1 MSKSMQSIE
10 PNMKRWV
17 FLLLFVNWLMASTW
31 CPICGNDLKIHQATA
46 HKAKLHNGTERHY
59 CSLRCLVVDS
69 QEYGIQDIRVRDYH
83 NKTFIDANGSL
94 YVVGSSLQGVHSKLS
109 KVAFA
114 NPKDAQT
121 FAGQKGGA
129 IKSFEEA
136 RKIALDLLKSDNA
149 YDDKIKTA
157 KIYPMGKKIYT
168 QKCKS
173 FAIELNDFLE
183 IDELKSHIE
192 TQKLCPRLNAQQF
205 QALALYLWEQQRHNV
220 LEAIEDRVVVGEDEK
235 CPVCGMF
242 TYKYPRWAAQI
253 FFVHDNCEHHLSFD
267 GVKDLMK
274 FYFDPNKWGNYHR
287 IHAKT
292 ITKILVTNYYTQKAI
307 DAKSAFYVI
316 GSDTYGPMGHEL
328 IPFGSFEEA
337 LGFKND
343 HRGAKIVRF
352 DEITPTMVYALDK

>member
-1 MSKSMQSIE
+1 MSKSMRSIE

-17 FLLLFVNWLMASTW
+17 FLLLFVNWLMAAAW
-31 CPICGNDLKIHQATA
+31 CPICGNDLKIHQATN

-59 CSLRCLVVDS
+59 CSLHCLVVDS
-69 QEYGIQDIRVRDYH
+69 QEYGIKNLQAIDYVTQRF
-83 NKTFIDANGSL
+83 NDANSSL
-94 YVVGSSLQGVHSKLS
+94 YAVGSSLQGVGSRLS

-114 NPKDAQT
+114 NSKDAQT
-121 FAGQKGGA
+121 FIERYGGK
-129 IKSFEEA
+129 ITSFDEA
-136 RKIALDLLKSDNA
+136 FKMSAASLEDDRA
-149 YDDKIKTA
+149 YYTKIKTV

-192 TQKLCPRLNAQQF
+192 TQNLCHRLNAEQF

-220 LEAIEDRVVVGEDEK
+220 LEGIEDRVVVGEDEK

-253 FFVHDNCEHHLSFD
+253 FFAHNNHEHHLSFD

-274 FYFDPNKWGNYHR
+274 FYFNPTQWGNYQH
-287 IHAKT
+287 IHTKT

-316 GSDTYGPMGHEL
+316 GSDIYGPMGHEL
-328 IPFGSFEEA
+328 IPFGSLQEA
-337 LGFKND
+337 MSFKND

-352 DEITPTMVYALDK
+352 DEITQTMVYVLDK